1 MDVTAKIAQFVVNAK
16 YENVPP
22 KAVETAKIAVRDCL
36 GVALAGSR
44 EEDAK
49 ICAEIARHENAKE
62 ETSVIGQGFKTS
74 ALNAA
79 LANGTAAHALD
90 FDHSFTIMGQPTAPI
105 IPAIFALGEALGASG
120 RQMLEAYVVGYEV
133 TGKLAIH

>member
-1 MDVTAKIAQFVVNAK
+1 MDVTKTIAQFVVDLK
-16 YENVPP
+16 QERIPE
-22 KAVETAKIAVRDCL
+22 KAVQTAKIAVRDCV

-49 ICAEIARHENAKE
+49 ICAEIARQEKAKE
-62 ETSVIGQGFKTS
+62 ETTVIGQGFKTS

-105 IPAIFALGEALGASG
+105 IPAVFALGESLGAGG
-120 RQMLEAYVVGYEV
+120 RQLIEA
-133 TGKLAIH
+133 